1 MSVKSVFKKWQHDE
15 DGATAIVYAI
25 CLPVLIGMGALAVEA
40 GHLQQR
46 NARIQSAADMAAV
59 AAALEFQLT
68 SNRAKAKLAGKG
80 DAYENGYISEGGK
93 IEVESPITSG
103 PHAGN
108 EGAIVRITQA
118 QESYFSNIFPGR
130 KDAVHV
136 VEATVITAPGQPV
149 CALSLHPTNTAAMSI
164 SGSANLEMESCA
176 MHANSTAN
184 EAFSL
189 AGSGTITADCISATG
204 TVSET
209 TAAVLSGCSAP
220 ENNQPP
226 ITDPYADIAV
236 PNNVAGMSC
245 ESPVYWTN
253 KTITMKPGR
262 YCSNKNYGINE
273 PLYLTEKGVYIFD
286 GIFGGSS
293 FFFKRNGSMHS
304 PPEGV
309 TIILMNGA
317 GFENTNGGVIEL
329 YAQTDGPYA
338 GVIMYADRETSDPNA
353 VVRINGNQGA
363 RFEGA
368 LYFPTQKLDFRG
380 GADLNSDCTQ
390 IIASQIEFSG
400 NSALTNNDC
409 GPRGTRSVT
418 NSGSGVKL
426 VN

>member
-1 MSVKSVFKKWQHDE
+1 
-15 DGATAIVYAI
+15 
-25 CLPVLIGMGALAVEA
+25 
-40 GHLQQR
+40 
-46 NARIQSAADMAAV
+46 
-59 AAALEFQLT
+59 
-68 SNRAKAKLAGKG
+68 
-80 DAYENGYISEGGK
+80 
-93 IEVESPITSG
+93 
-103 PHAGN
+103 
-108 EGAIVRITQA
+108 
-118 QESYFSNIFPGR
+118 
-130 KDAVHV
+130 
-136 VEATVITAPGQPV
+136 
-149 CALSLHPTNTAAMSI
+149 
-164 SGSANLEMESCA
+164 
-176 MHANSTAN
+176 
-184 EAFSL
+184 
-189 AGSGTITADCISATG
+189 
-204 TVSET
+204 
-209 TAAVLSGCSAP
+209 
-220 ENNQPP
+220 
-226 ITDPYADIAV
+226 
-236 PNNVAGMSC
+236 
-245 ESPVYWTN
+245 
-253 KTITMKPGR
+253 
-262 YCSNKNYGINE
+262 
-273 PLYLTEKGVYIFD
+273 
-286 GIFGGSS
+286 
-293 FFFKRNGSMHS
+293 MHS